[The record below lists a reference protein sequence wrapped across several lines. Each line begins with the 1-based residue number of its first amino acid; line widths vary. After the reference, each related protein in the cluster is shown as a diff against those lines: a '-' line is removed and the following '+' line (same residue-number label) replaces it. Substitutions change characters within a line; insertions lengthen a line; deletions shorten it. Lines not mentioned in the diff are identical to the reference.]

1 MSNTPPVSVVTG
13 ANSGIGRATAIHLA
27 RQGHRVVGTV
37 RSIAKAD
44 KLQAMA
50 DDAGVDIEL
59 FELDVAD
66 DESVRDGLRRD
77 PRRDRSCRPPR
88 EQRRRRRQR
97 RRRGVPDR
105 SCTSS
110 VMNVNLCGAV
120 RCLQAVL
127 PQMRER
133 GSGTIVNITSVAGR
147 IAALAQSP
155 YVASKWAFEGLSEGL
170 AQELAPF
177 GIRVVIIEPGVTKS
191 AIFAKNIDAP
201 NSTGVYEAHYRR
213 MFQFYATGMANATD
227 PFEVAE
233 VIHEAI
239 TTDEHRASLSGE
251 LGWRGTGRTPRPHR
265 RQRLDRP
272 GCHRGGRRLLPA
284 LPRRVRSRSALTD
297 SSTAPLRI
305 LTVCSH
311 NRTRSVMMAAL
322 FESMLTERL
331 GAGRRPILGL
341 RPRRSPGDRRCSRR
355 DEASWARRVAAPQRL
370 DDHVRSSMAPT

>member
-27 RQGHRVVGTV
+27 QQGHRVVGTV
-37 RSIAKAD
+37 RSIAKAE

-50 DDAGVDIEL
+50 SDAGVDIEL
-59 FELDVAD
+59 VELDVAD
-66 DESVRDGLRRD
+66 DDSVREGFAEILASTGRVDHLVNNAGVGGNAVAEE
-77 PRRDRSCRPPR
+77 CPP
-88 EQRRRRRQR
+88 ELYL
-97 RRRGVPDR
+97 
-105 SCTSS
+105 S

-120 RCLQAVL
+120 RCLQAVV

-227 PFEVAE
+227 PFEVAS

-239 TTDEHRASLSGE
+239 TTGEHRLRYPVSWGGAE
-251 LGWRGTGRTPRPHR
+251 LAELHDRIDDSDWIAMGAIEEDAAYY
-265 RQRLDRP
+265 QRFHDVFGLD
-272 GCHRGGRRLLPA
+272 
-284 LPRRVRSRSALTD
+284 
-297 SSTAPLRI
+297 LR
-305 LTVCSH
+305 
-311 NRTRSVMMAAL
+311 
-322 FESMLTERL
+322 
-331 GAGRRPILGL
+331 
-341 RPRRSPGDRRCSRR
+341 
-355 DEASWARRVAAPQRL
+355 
-370 DDHVRSSMAPT
+370 